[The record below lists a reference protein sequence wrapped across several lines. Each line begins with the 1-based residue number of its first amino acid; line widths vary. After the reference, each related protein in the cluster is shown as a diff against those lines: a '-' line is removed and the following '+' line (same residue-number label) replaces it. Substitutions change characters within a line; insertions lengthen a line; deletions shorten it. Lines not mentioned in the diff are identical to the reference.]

1 MTFRWVRE
9 AAAWEDVIAGRAAQP
24 VQRWLNGSQASSHLG
39 RHLSEGH
46 SRKSG
51 RGRRAGAKGS
61 GSAKGGG
68 RGLSDRERAGR
79 RFGPHWARISAQL
92 LSESIVGG
100 PLDMSVPLFFKEE
113 SPLKLMQ
120 REPPFGYNFH
130 RIKVERVKE
139 LQRNA
144 TVPQQQR
151 FGTCAVVGNSGTLLL
166 RELGDEID
174 AHDAV
179 FRVNH
184 APVPSSPEGQKYVK
198 HAGAKTTW
206 RIVTSRWFDEEKK
219 DPSQTILA
227 LCDRPFIYSCQN
239 LLFESG
245 PKPRIHNVN
254 PLFYAAV
261 RRHTGDS
268 KIPLAGLVAAAI
280 ALKACASVDV
290 YGLSTMRT
298 PEVGQKVCAYY
309 YQCNQRGEL
318 SDLAYHN
325 RPGDREFHDFEAHAR
340 TLEAWNESKML
351 RIQVR

>member
-1 MTFRWVRE
+1 MSESHRRE
-9 AAAWEDVIAGRAAQP
+9 VWASEVVIAAQP
-24 VQRWLNGSQASSHLG
+24 VQRWLNESQASSHLG
-39 RHLSEGH
+39 RHMSEGH
-46 SRKSG
+46 ARKSG
-51 RGRRAGAKGS
+51 RGRRAGAKGN

-68 RGLSDRERAGR
+68 QGLSDRERASR
-79 RFGPHWARISAQL
+79 RFGPHWTRISAQL
-92 LSESIVGG
+92 LSESTVGG

-113 SPLKLMQ
+113 SPLKLME

-166 RELGDEID
+166 RELGNEID

-206 RIVTSRWFDEEKK
+206 RIATSRWFDEEKK
-219 DPSQTILA
+219 DPAQTILA
-227 LCDRPFIYSCQN
+227 MCDRPFIYSCQN

-268 KIPLAGLVAAAI
+268 KIPTILLI
-280 ALKACASVDV
+280 ACDDLMIASLSRCGGTQATRRSPSPALWPPLSPSRHAQASTSTVSRRCA
-290 YGLSTMRT
+290 
-298 PEVGQKVCAYY
+298 
-309 YQCNQRGEL
+309 
-318 SDLAYHN
+318 
-325 RPGDREFHDFEAHAR
+325 RPR
-340 TLEAWNESKML
+340 
-351 RIQVR
+351 

>member
-1 MTFRWVRE
+1 MHSPTVHALPLSCGKVSSERGRFVANSLPLISQRLASGQASVAQLSAWLREISDATTLTDCMPE
-9 AAAWEDVIAGRAAQP
+9 AAARYAGLFLDELRAQVWRSHSKARTQAAGIGNVAKP
-24 VQRWLNGSQASSHLG
+24 NAVTLLPLGDSITDGGMKQRSYRFHLHQLFEENGH
-39 RHLSEGH
+39 RV
-46 SRKSG
+46 RWV
-51 RGRRAGAKGS
+51 GS
-61 GSAKGGG
+61 MHGVYDK
-68 RGLSDRERAGR
+68 
-79 RFGPHWARISAQL
+79 Q
-92 LSESIVGG
+92 
-100 PLDMSVPLFFKEE
+100 
-113 SPLKLMQ
+113 
-120 REPPFGYNFH
+120 
-130 RIKVERVKE
+130 

-166 RELGDEID
+166 RELGNEID

-206 RIVTSRWFDEEKK
+206 RIATSRWFDEEKK
-219 DPSQTILA
+219 DPAQTILA

-268 KIPLAGLVAAAI
+268 KIPTILLI
-280 ALKACASVDV
+280 ACDDLMMASLIRCGGTQATRRSPSPALWPPLSPSRHAQASTSTVSRRCA
-290 YGLSTMRT
+290 
-298 PEVGQKVCAYY
+298 
-309 YQCNQRGEL
+309 
-318 SDLAYHN
+318 
-325 RPGDREFHDFEAHAR
+325 RPR
-340 TLEAWNESKML
+340 
-351 RIQVR
+351 